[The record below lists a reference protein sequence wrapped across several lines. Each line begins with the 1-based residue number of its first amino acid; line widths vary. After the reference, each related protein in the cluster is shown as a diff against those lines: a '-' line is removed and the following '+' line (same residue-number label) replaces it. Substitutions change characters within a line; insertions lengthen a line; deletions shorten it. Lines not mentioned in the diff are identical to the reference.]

1 MLFWL
6 VTLLVG
12 QNNINYQ
19 DYARV
24 VWVLDELNE
33 YGCYSILLTEGEP
46 LIHPDFVKIHKYAP
60 EIGFKVT
67 VYTNGYFLS
76 DDIVDM
82 FKKYTP
88 SMLDI
93 TLYGFDKESYKA
105 FTKISDSLDNA
116 SKNLQKY
123 SDSGIPITTR
133 TQLHRLNYHD
143 IDKYKLLAA
152 SFGLNFSL
160 RSFVCSPNNN
170 DQYHEKI
177 NLNLPPDDIVNYE
190 KQYKDPVVEGTNHLL
205 QQMKNKHTSQ
215 FWCID
220 WVVEEVLFLA

>member
-1 MLFWL
+1 M
-6 VTLLVG
+6 
-12 QNNINYQ
+12 
-19 DYARV
+19 
-24 VWVLDELNE
+24 
-33 YGCYSILLTEGEP
+33 
-46 LIHPDFVKIHKYAP
+46 IHPDFVKIHKSAP
-60 EIGFKVT
+60 EIGIKVNL
-67 VYTNGYFLS
+67 YTNVYFLS

-82 FKKYTP
+82 FKKHTP
-88 SMLDI
+88 LMLDI
-93 TLYGFDKESYKA
+93 THYGFDKESYKA
-105 FTKISDSLDNA
+105 FTKISDSFDNA
-116 SKNLQKY
+116 SKNLQNY
-123 SDSGIPITTR
+123 SDSGIPMKTR
-133 TQLHRLNYHD
+133 NQLHRLNYHD

-215 FWCID
+215 F
-220 WVVEEVLFLA
+220 

>member
-1 MLFWL
+1 M
-6 VTLLVG
+6 
-12 QNNINYQ
+12 
-19 DYARV
+19 
-24 VWVLDELNE
+24 
-33 YGCYSILLTEGEP
+33 LLTEGEP
-46 LIHPDFVKIHKYAP
+46 LIHPDFVKIHKSAP
-60 EIGFKVT
+60 EIGIKVNL
-67 VYTNGYFLS
+67 YTNVYFLS

-88 SMLDI
+88 LMLDI

-177 NLNLPPDDIVNYE
+177 NLNLPPDDIVYYE
-190 KQYKDPVVEGTNHLL
+190 KQYKDPVVESTNHL
-205 QQMKNKHTSQ
+205 
-215 FWCID
+215 
-220 WVVEEVLFLA
+220 

>member
-1 MLFWL
+1 M
-6 VTLLVG
+6 
-12 QNNINYQ
+12 
-19 DYARV
+19 
-24 VWVLDELNE
+24 
-33 YGCYSILLTEGEP
+33 
-46 LIHPDFVKIHKYAP
+46 IHPDFVKIHKYAP

-105 FTKISDSLDNA
+105 FTKTSDSFDNA

-123 SDSGIPITTR
+123 SDSGIPITT
-133 TQLHRLNYHD
+133 TTKLYRLNYHD
-143 IDKYKLLAA
+143 IDKYKLLDS

-177 NLNLPPDDIVNYE
+177 NLNLPPDDIVYYE
-190 KQYKDPVVEGTNHLL
+190 KQYKDPVVESTNHL
-205 QQMKNKHTSQ
+205 
-215 FWCID
+215 
-220 WVVEEVLFLA
+220 

>member
-1 MLFWL
+1 M
-6 VTLLVG
+6 
-12 QNNINYQ
+12 
-19 DYARV
+19 
-24 VWVLDELNE
+24 
-33 YGCYSILLTEGEP
+33 
-46 LIHPDFVKIHKYAP
+46 IHPDFVKIHKSAP
-60 EIGFKVT
+60 EIGIKVNL
-67 VYTNGYFLS
+67 YTNVYFLS

-152 SFGLNFSL
+152 SFGL
-160 RSFVCSPNNN
+160 
-170 DQYHEKI
+170 
-177 NLNLPPDDIVNYE
+177 
-190 KQYKDPVVEGTNHLL
+190 
-205 QQMKNKHTSQ
+205 
-215 FWCID
+215 
-220 WVVEEVLFLA
+220 

>member
-1 MLFWL
+1 M
-6 VTLLVG
+6 
-12 QNNINYQ
+12 
-19 DYARV
+19 
-24 VWVLDELNE
+24 
-33 YGCYSILLTEGEP
+33 
-46 LIHPDFVKIHKYAP
+46 IHPDFVKIHKSAP
-60 EIGFKVT
+60 EIGIKVNL
-67 VYTNGYFLS
+67 YTNVYFLS

-116 SKNLQKY
+116 SKNLQNY
-123 SDSGIPITTR
+123 SDLGITMKTR
-133 TQLHRLNYHD
+133 NQLHRLNYHD
-143 IDKYKLLAA
+143 IDKYKQLAA

-177 NLNLPPDDIVNYE
+177 NLNLPPEDIFYFE
-190 KQYKDPVVEGTNHLL
+190 KKYKEPVVESTNHLF
-205 QQMKNKHTSQ
+205 QQMKNTTTSQ
-215 FWCID
+215 FCCID
-220 WVVEEVLFLA
+220 CDMEEVLFLA

>member
-1 MLFWL
+1 MDK
-6 VTLLVG
+6 
-12 QNNINYQ
+12 NNINYQ
-19 DYARV
+19 DYDRV
-24 VWVLDELNE
+24 VWFLDELNE
-33 YGCYSILLTEGEP
+33 CECYCILLTEGEP
-46 LIHPDFVKIHKYAP
+46 LIHPDFVKIHKSAP
-60 EIGFKVT
+60 EIGIKVNL
-67 VYTNGYFLS
+67 YTNVYFLS

-93 TLYGFDKESYKA
+93 TLYEFDKESYKA

-133 TQLHRLNYHD
+133 TKLHRVNYHD
-143 IDKYKLLAA
+143 IDKYKQLAA

-177 NLNLPPDDIVNYE
+177 NLNLPPEDIFYFE
-190 KQYKDPVVEGTNHLL
+190 KKYKEPVVESTNHLF
-205 QQMKNKHTSQ
+205 QQMKNTTTSQ
-215 FWCID
+215 FCCID
-220 WVVEEVLFLA
+220 CDMEEVLFLA